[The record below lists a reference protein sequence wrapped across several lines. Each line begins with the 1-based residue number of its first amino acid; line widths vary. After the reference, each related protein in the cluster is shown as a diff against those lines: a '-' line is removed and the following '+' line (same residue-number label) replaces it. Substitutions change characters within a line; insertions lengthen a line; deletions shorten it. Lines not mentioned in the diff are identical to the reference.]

1 MPLPIGNGSL
11 PAQAAKPS
19 TAVNPIAACTN
30 RFMESPSVDEGK
42 LPQCGSWPLVL
53 KSHTLR
59 KYRGPILSSHSGSES
74 RRTQVIRKCLPVA
87 VAIVDV
93 LQMPA
98 MQVRRPECNQGRDRA
113 PLLEAS
119 RRCAKRVKFSPTIKA
134 PGRCTGG
141 DLSCCI
147 HPRVSISSGCLAG
160 RNTVACMQ
168 HVPEFVAIR
177 G

>member
-1 MPLPIGNGSL
+1 LPLPIGNGSL

-59 KYRGPILSSHSGSES
+59 KYRDLVLSSHSGSES

-87 VAIVDV
+87 VAIVASCRRR
-93 LQMPA
+93 QCKFGA
-98 MQVRRPECNQGRDRA
+98 RNETRGGIVRRCWKRLGGAQTVLSSRQPLGAGAMYRGRSK
-113 PLLEAS
+113 LLH
-119 RRCAKRVKFSPTIKA
+119 SPK
-134 PGRCTGG
+134 
-141 DLSCCI
+141 S
-147 HPRVSISSGCLAG
+147 
-160 RNTVACMQ
+160 
-168 HVPEFVAIR
+168 FY
-177 G
+177 